1 MGTPTTN
8 NHSTAETTSMSVPY
22 GASAASQA
30 TPSLTASSGESRT
43 AHTYSVS
50 SLDSRGVGE
59 SEALSS
65 ASFHHD
71 NAASQLSPLSEFP
84 SCRLTFE
91 WEREINQVKKPGEPA
106 IIEKQDSKY
115 ICLYFQQKQNQQT
128 HIFRM
133 AVKLIGIN
141 QQKGNYIKRILS
153 NVTFPDCTADLSR
166 FDINCKQLSAQQ
178 KAEIEQVISQSGKV
192 FIFEKQR
199 ERVYGAKLI
208 TTSEDCI
215 SLKLS
220 KEKFQFCCIDSEKS
234 TDGLVDISKFVN
246 RLPQVTSSDQN
257 ACLGR
262 DFLKRI
268 MNQITPVIKSSVA
281 EGLAKRKN
289 DNQIIARV
297 ESDIIKL
304 ERDNQAITQGSGQV
318 RLKINMF
325 SAATHN
331 GEFVF
336 VIDNVVNRINRAENN
351 EVLCVHSPDFYTS
364 HSGFRMRLHFYFKGD
379 GDGRGTHASVYLV
392 LLPGDY
398 DAVQKWPFTQKI
410 TFYWLNQNH
419 PNDEQAHHIEKS
431 IMPKGNEAYLARPA
445 DDRHNNGAGISQ
457 FAPID
462 TFYDEAFVKDDTMFI
477 KAKVDLRGLE

>member
-30 TPSLTASSGESRT
+30 TPSLTASSGEPRT

-192 FIFEKQR
+192 LIVEKQR
-199 ERVYGAKLI
+199 IYGAKLI

-220 KEKFQFCCIDSEKS
+220 KEKFQFGCINSEKL
-234 TDGLVDISKFVN
+234 TDRLVEVSEFVKK
-246 RLPQVTSSDQN
+246 LPLIKGSDQN
-257 ACLGR
+257 IYV
-262 DFLKRI
+262 D
-268 MNQITPVIKSSVA
+268 
-281 EGLAKRKN
+281 
-289 DNQIIARV
+289 
-297 ESDIIKL
+297 
-304 ERDNQAITQGSGQV
+304 
-318 RLKINMF
+318 
-325 SAATHN
+325 H
-331 GEFVF
+331 
-336 VIDNVVNRINRAENN
+336 
-351 EVLCVHSPDFYTS
+351 
-364 HSGFRMRLHFYFKGD
+364 
-379 GDGRGTHASVYLV
+379 GT
-392 LLPGDY
+392 
-398 DAVQKWPFTQKI
+398 F
-410 TFYWLNQNH
+410 
-419 PNDEQAHHIEKS
+419 
-431 IMPKGNEAYLARPA
+431 PKKYN
-445 DDRHNNGAGISQ
+445 
-457 FAPID
+457 
-462 TFYDEAFVKDDTMFI
+462 
-477 KAKVDLRGLE
+477 